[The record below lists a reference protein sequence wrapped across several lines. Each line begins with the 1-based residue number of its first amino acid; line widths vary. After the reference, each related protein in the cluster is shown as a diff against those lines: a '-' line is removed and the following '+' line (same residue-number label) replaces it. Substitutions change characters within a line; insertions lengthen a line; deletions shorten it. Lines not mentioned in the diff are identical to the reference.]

1 MKRDMD
7 LIRAILLDIE
17 TRKPAYE
24 RWDAETFF
32 KGKDVAVVVE
42 HVNLLIKANFL
53 TGKAIYNPQ
62 DNSCSLFGIDLT
74 WNGHEFLSLS
84 RESRVWKIAKDKII
98 DAGLAFSMPLLMES
112 LKNVAKNGLNLG

>member
-17 TRKPAYE
+17 TRKSAYE

-42 HVNLLIKANFL
+42 HLNLLIKANFL
-53 TGKAIYNPQ
+53 TGKAIYSPQ
-62 DNSCSLFGIDLT
+62 ENTCSLFGIDLT

-84 RESRVWKIAKDKII
+84 RENRVWEIAKKKII
-98 DAGLAFSMPLLMES
+98 DAGLAFSMPLLMGC
-112 LKNVAKNGLNLG
+112 LKNIAKKYLNFN